1 MLRFY
6 ESETK
11 EINNKQR
18 LLISSS
24 TACGKVRH
32 FFVIYWFKNQI
43 SESLFFYAS
52 NLIPSFINTKYTIF
66 MHSCGTCSTNYLICL
81 ALFTSPSTIRGSQ
94 FLFVNINFFFLMN
107 VCVCV
112 CVCVCVFICFYWLFW
127 FQSSLFFCIDVV
139 WFLSVLV
146 LFLVLLV
153 YFLYFA
159 IYPIFSFS
167 RWTSNNF
174 RFLPM
179 PVHRLNFAAF
189 ESSPFHQ
196 SSQWIASKK
205 VSWKPQIWD
214 K

>member
-43 SESLFFYAS
+43 SESLFFYAI

-66 MHSCGTCSTNYLICL
+66 MHSCGTCSTNYLIYL

-112 CVCVCVFICFYWLFW
+112 CVCVVICFYWLFW
-127 FQSSLFFCIDVV
+127 FQSSLFFCVDVV

-146 LFLVLLV
+146 IFSWSYWYIFYILPYML
-153 YFLYFA
+153 YFLFQGELA
-159 IYPIFSFS
+159 IISDFSPC
-167 RWTSNNF
+167 
-174 RFLPM
+174 RFIGWIL
-179 PVHRLNFAAF
+179 RLLNLLLSISLHN
-189 ESSPFHQ
+189 E
-196 SSQWIASKK
+196 
-205 VSWKPQIWD
+205 
-214 K
+214 